1 MGYLH
6 GTSSLSYTHL
16 TFANT
21 CARAPRERD
30 AHRLTSRNHMAK
42 KARPDVQERVET
54 LVEWLELH
62 SRQLMFGS
70 IGLLVIAGGFW
81 FFRHSNQ
88 KQAESASVALGEAE
102 SAVASGNLPLAQ
114 SSLEKLVQRYGSTPS
129 GVQAH
134 VLLAQVHYEKGE
146 FQQGMK
152 ELDAVTSGK
161 DAYTAASALNLQAAG
176 LEQSGKLP
184 EAAAAYQKAA
194 ARAPYKI
201 DHDVYMANAARV
213 LTTAGKTDEA
223 KKIWTELASDDQSP
237 AAAEARVRLGE
248 LEAKTGRTS

>member
-1 MGYLH
+1 LH
-6 GTSSLSYTHL
+6 GTPSLSYTHL
-16 TFANT
+16 TFADT

-102 SAVASGNLPLAQ
+102 SALASGNLPLAQ

>member
-6 GTSSLSYTHL
+6 GTPSLSYTHL
-16 TFANT
+16 TSADT

-102 SAVASGNLPLAQ
+102 SALASGNLPLAQ

-129 GVQAH
+129 GVHAH

-248 LEAKTGRTS
+248 LEAKAGRTS